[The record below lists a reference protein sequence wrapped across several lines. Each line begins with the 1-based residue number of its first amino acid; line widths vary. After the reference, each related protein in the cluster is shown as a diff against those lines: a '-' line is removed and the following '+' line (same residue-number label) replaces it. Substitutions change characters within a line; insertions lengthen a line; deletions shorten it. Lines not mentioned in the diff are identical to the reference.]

1 MPDSVGSFGAVEVQ
15 RRGFTDRR
23 LVSCPSEQCEVLL
36 DVGYGLLPYPA
47 LYSLSAFRPV
57 EVQVAAL
64 QGKEVRFLY
73 AAHIDLRVLLQVMV
87 ERSRSG
93 LHGTD
98 DQEVRQRHTATS
110 STTVI
115 TKPAQ
120 PDLCRDSDK
129 SRWIADINERE
140 SYSGRVLREAVP
152 SAPVLSASL
161 PFSRTDP
168 YEAPLRQGTAILS
181 KPGVWVKGRQEAMWA
196 EVSYK
201 WS

>member
-98 DQEVRQRHTATS
+98 DQEVRQGLTRGCAFRACSIREPTFLSYGPVRSAATTRYCNS
-110 STTVI
+110 
-115 TKPAQ
+115 
-120 PDLCRDSDK
+120 
-129 SRWIADINERE
+129 
-140 SYSGRVLREAVP
+140 
-152 SAPVLSASL
+152 
-161 PFSRTDP
+161 
-168 YEAPLRQGTAILS
+168 
-181 KPGVWVKGRQEAMWA
+181 
-196 EVSYK
+196 
-201 WS
+201 